1 MTNKFITVPGVYRPT
16 VMTKPAAMRTVTRNA
31 VKDVPVGE
39 NVAKVFPWITGFKQV
54 VSGAQNA
61 ETKLVRPGSGA
72 ASFMN
77 NTDRTLKVHEI
88 RLFAQNPTTVLF
100 PQGFTSQLMINN
112 RMGLK
117 IKHTDYEV
125 VSDWLPSGMLNTK
138 NNVMGDAGR
147 CNLCMTLPTPYYLQ
161 AGHPFRL
168 RIRSTTVNFDP
179 LAAAQPY
186 VFQMTLFG
194 KDPRTNKP
202 YEQIKQISIP
212 YISTVLPSDA
222 LPQYVDVVFDDDRDN
237 PMRDLLFTHIGFNL
251 APFIDPLDNNNT
263 RQYVYMYSQQ
273 LEIQFIA
280 PEGPKW
286 MDFADWVPIANL
298 VDQGTTP
305 SDVSYVA
312 YKPDIPM
319 TLTPR
324 QQIDIDVKALYTMAI
339 PAAGPPGFTL
349 EVPLW
354 ATLLGTQQQ
363 KVEG

>member
-16 VMTKPAAMRTVTRNA
+16 VMTKPTAPRTATRNA

-54 VSGAQNA
+54 VSGVQDA

-88 RLFAQNPTTVLF
+88 RFFAQNPTAAPF
-100 PQGFTSQLMINN
+100 PPMFQSQLMINN

-117 IKHTDYEV
+117 VKHTDYEI
-125 VSDWLPSGMLNTK
+125 VSDWLPAGMLSTK
-138 NNVMGDAGR
+138 NNIIGMAAR
-147 CNLCMTLPTPYYLQ
+147 CNLCMTLPTTYYLQ
-161 AGHPFRL
+161 GGHPFRL
-168 RIRSTTVNFDP
+168 RIRSTNVNFDP
-179 LAAAQPY
+179 TMVEQPY
-186 VFQMTLFG
+186 IFQMTLFG

-202 YEQIKQISIP
+202 YEQIKQIFIP
-212 YISTVLPSDA
+212 YLGTALPTDA
-222 LPQYVDVVFDDDRDN
+222 LPQYVDVVFDDDRDT
-237 PMRDLLFTHIGFNL
+237 PMRDLLLTHIGFNL
-251 APFIDPLDNNNT
+251 MPFDDGHDDQ
-263 RQYVYMYSQQ
+263 RYVYMYSQQ
-273 LEIQFIA
+273 LEMQFIA

-305 SDVSYVA
+305 SDLSYVA
-312 YKPDIPM
+312 YRPDVPM

-324 QQIDIDVKALYTMAI
+324 QQIDIDVKALRLMAV
-339 PAAGPPGFTL
+339 PSPGQPGFAL

-354 ATLLGTQQQ
+354 VTLLGTQEQ